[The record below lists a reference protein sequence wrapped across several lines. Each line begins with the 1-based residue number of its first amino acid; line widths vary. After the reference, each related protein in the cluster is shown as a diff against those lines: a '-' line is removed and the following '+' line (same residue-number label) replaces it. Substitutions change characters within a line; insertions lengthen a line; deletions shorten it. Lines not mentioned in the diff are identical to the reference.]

1 VPGKN
6 IKMFAGKPLFFWIIN
21 TLKKVNYINEIIIDT
36 DCEKIAEMVT
46 NYFKVIISIRPEHLR
61 GDFVSV
67 NKIIEHTIKKYPN
80 KYYIQTHV
88 TNPLLE
94 AQTLNEAIEFY
105 LKNKNKYD
113 SVFSVTGYQSRFY
126 FKNGEPVNHNPAEL
140 IRTQDLVPLFEENS
154 SFYIFS
160 KESFLKTN
168 SRIGEKPFMFELI
181 KTEAIDI
188 DDLYDFKIA
197 ESIKK
202 SVKKHEK

>member
-1 VPGKN
+1 
-6 IKMFAGKPLFFWIIN
+6 M
-21 TLKKVNYINEIIIDT
+21 
-36 DCEKIAEMVT
+36 
-46 NYFKVIISIRPEHLR
+46 
-61 GDFVSV
+61 
-67 NKIIEHTIKKYPN
+67 
-80 KYYIQTHV
+80 

-154 SFYIFS
+154 NFYIFS

-188 DDLYDFKIA
+188 DDLYDYIRDKGVIGGKITGA
-197 ESIKK
+197 GGGGFLLAI
-202 SVKKHEK
+202 VKNKETKQKLMHSLYPNYICLDVKIVDKGTELLWKNF